1 MSSNDVKKRQKM
13 SGFNNPKK
21 TARTDEDLARM
32 IANVANVT
40 QSDAII
46 CATETGLFAKLLHGM
61 SDQIR
66 VIAATT
72 KRDTYNVLKQ
82 AGIESILLPLRA
94 IDKYSQV
101 RHVVSVA
108 LKSSMV
114 SVGDLIVC
122 ALGRDVYQE
131 EGDLVVLTD
140 VEHSVE
146 KLSISDFLKLTDA
159 IQPKVLE
166 IAIAIACKIGRA
178 ARRGKRLGA
187 IFMLGDS
194 VRVLEDSKQLIP
206 NPFQGHD
213 ETSQRLTNPDI
224 HDAIVEL
231 SKLDGAFVIRGDGL
245 IQTAG
250 TFLTSPKIKISLPA
264 GLGARHVAAAA
275 VTKRTT
281 STAVVV
287 SATDGNVR
295 VFSGGTKVLHIDP
308 EVPYSPI
315 TSEI

>member
-1 MSSNDVKKRQKM
+1 MN
-13 SGFNNPKK
+13 GFNKAQK
-21 TARTDEDLARM
+21 TARSDKDLARM
-32 IANVANVT
+32 IASVASVA
-40 QSDAII
+40 QADAII
-46 CATETGLFAKLLHGM
+46 CATETGTFAKLLHGM

-72 KRDTYNVLKQ
+72 KRDTYDALTQ
-82 AGIESILLPLRA
+82 AGLEAILLPLRA

-108 LKSSMV
+108 LKSSTV

-122 ALGRDVYQE
+122 ALGRDVYQD

-146 KLSISDFLKLTDA
+146 NLSISDFLKLTDA

-166 IAIAIACKIGRA
+166 VAISIACKIGRA
-178 ARRGKRLGA
+178 ARRGKLLGA

-194 VRVLEDSKQLIP
+194 VRVLEGSKQLIP

-213 ETSQRLTNPDI
+213 EESRRFTNPDI
-224 HDAIVEL
+224 QDAIVEL
-231 SKLDGAFVIRGDGL
+231 AKLDGAFVIRGDGL

-250 TFLTSPKIKISLPA
+250 TFLNSPKIKILLPA

-308 EVPYSPI
+308 EVPYGPI
-315 TSEI
+315 TTEV

>member
-1 MSSNDVKKRQKM
+1 ML
-13 SGFNNPKK
+13 
-21 TARTDEDLARM
+21 TLA
-32 IANVANVT
+32 
-40 QSDAII
+40 
-46 CATETGLFAKLLHGM
+46 GLG
-61 SDQIR
+61 
-66 VIAATT
+66 
-72 KRDTYNVLKQ
+72 
-82 AGIESILLPLRA
+82 LRA

-108 LKSSMV
+108 LKSSKI
-114 SVGDLIVC
+114 SVGNLIVC
-122 ALGRDVYQE
+122 ALGRDFYQE
-131 EGDLVVLTD
+131 EGDLVLLTD

-146 KLSISDFLKLTDA
+146 NLSIRDFLKLTDA

-166 IAIAIACKIGRA
+166 IAITIACKIGRT
-178 ARRGKRLGA
+178 ARRGTRLGA

-194 VRVLEDSKQLIP
+194 LRVLEDSKQLIP

-213 ETSQRLTNPDI
+213 EASRRLTNPYI

-250 TFLTSPKIKISLPA
+250 TFLTSPKIKTLLPA

-308 EVPYSPI
+308 EVPYGPI
-315 TSEI
+315 TAEI

>member
-1 MSSNDVKKRQKM
+1 M
-13 SGFNNPKK
+13 SGFNNSKK
-21 TARTDEDLARM
+21 TARSDEDLALM
-32 IANVANVT
+32 IASVARVA
-40 QSDAII
+40 QADAII
-46 CATETGLFAKLLHGM
+46 CATETGVFAQLLHGM
-61 SDQIR
+61 SVQIR

-72 KRDTYNVLKQ
+72 KRETYDTLTK
-82 AGIESILLPLRA
+82 AGLESILLPLRA
-94 IDKYSQV
+94 IDKYSQI

-140 VEHSVE
+140 VEHSV
-146 KLSISDFLKLTDA
+146 KNLSISDFLKLTDA

-213 ETSQRLTNPDI
+213 EASRRLTNSDI
-224 HDAIVEL
+224 HNAIVEL
-231 SKLDGAFVIRGDGL
+231 AKLDGAFVIRGDGL

-250 TFLTSPKIKISLPA
+250 TFLASPKVKIVLPT
-264 GLGARHVAAAA
+264 GLGARHVSAAA
-275 VTKRTT
+275 VTKRTN

-295 VFSGGTKVLHIDP
+295 AFSGGTLVLHIDP

-315 TSEI
+315 SSEV

>member
-1 MSSNDVKKRQKM
+1 MN
-13 SGFNNPKK
+13 GLNNSKK
-21 TARTDEDLARM
+21 TARSDEDLARM
-32 IANVANVT
+32 IANVANVA
-40 QSDAII
+40 QADAII
-46 CATETGLFAKLLHGM
+46 CATETGVFAKLLHGM
-61 SDQIR
+61 SGQIR
-66 VIAATT
+66 VIGATT
-72 KRDTYNVLKQ
+72 KRDTYDVLTQ
-82 AGIESILLPLRA
+82 AGLESILLPLRA

-108 LKSSMV
+108 LKSATV
-114 SVGDLIVC
+114 SVGNLIVC

-146 KLSISDFLKLTDA
+146 HLSITDFLKLTDA

-166 IAIAIACKIGRA
+166 IAISIACKIGRA

-187 IFMLGDS
+187 IS
-194 VRVLEDSKQLIP
+194 
-206 NPFQGHD
+206 
-213 ETSQRLTNPDI
+213 I

-250 TFLTSPKIKISLPA
+250 TFLTSPKVKIVLPA
-264 GLGARHVAAAA
+264 GLGARHFAAAA

-295 VFSGGTKVLHIDP
+295 VFSGGAKVLHIDS
-308 EVPYSPI
+308 EIPYGPI
-315 TSEI
+315 TTEV

>member
-1 MSSNDVKKRQKM
+1 MGKFGDSKKI
-13 SGFNNPKK
+13 
-21 TARTDEDLARM
+21 ARSDEDLARM
-32 IANVANVT
+32 ISSVADVT
-40 QSDAII
+40 QADAII
-46 CATETGLFAKLLHGM
+46 CATETGVFAQLLYRM
-61 SDQIR
+61 SGQIR

-72 KRDTYNVLKQ
+72 KRDTYDALTQ
-82 AGIESILLPLRA
+82 AGLETILLPLRA

-108 LKSSMV
+108 LKSSRV

-131 EGDLVVLTD
+131 EGDLVVLTE

-146 KLSISDFLKLTDA
+146 NLSISDFLKLTDA

-194 VRVLEDSKQLIP
+194 VRVLKDSKQLIP

-213 ETSQRLTNPDI
+213 EASRRITNSDI

-231 SKLDGAFVIRGDGL
+231 AKLDGAFVIRGDGL

-250 TFLTSPKIKISLPA
+250 TFLISPKIKISLPT

-308 EVPYSPI
+308 EVPYGPI
-315 TSEI
+315 TSEV

>member
-1 MSSNDVKKRQKM
+1 M

-21 TARTDEDLARM
+21 TARSDKDLARM
-32 IANVANVT
+32 IASVANAA
-40 QSDAII
+40 QADAII
-46 CATETGLFAKLLHGM
+46 CATETGAFAQLLHVM
-61 SDQIR
+61 SGQIR

-72 KRDTYNVLKQ
+72 KRDTYDILKQ
-82 AGIESILLPLRA
+82 AGLEAILLPLRA
-94 IDKYSQV
+94 IDKHSQV

-108 LKSSMV
+108 LKSSTV

-131 EGDLVVLTD
+131 GGDLVVLTE
-140 VEHSVE
+140 VEHSFE
-146 KLSISDFLKLTDA
+146 HLSISHFLKLTDA

-187 IFMLGDS
+187 IFILGDS
-194 VRVLEDSKQLIP
+194 VRVLENSKQLIP

-213 ETSQRLTNPDI
+213 EATRRLTNPDI
-224 HDAIVEL
+224 HDALVEL
-231 SKLDGAFVIRGDGL
+231 AKLDGAFIVRGDGL

-250 TFLTSPKIKISLPA
+250 TFLASPEIEVVLPA
-264 GLGARHVAAAA
+264 GLGARHLAAAA

-281 STAVVV
+281 STAIVV

-295 VFSGGTKVLHIDP
+295 VFSGGSKVLHIDP
-308 EVPYSPI
+308 EVPYGPI
-315 TSEI
+315 STEF

>member
-1 MSSNDVKKRQKM
+1 M
-13 SGFNNPKK
+13 SGLNNNKK
-21 TARTDEDLARM
+21 TARSDEDLAQM
-32 IANVANVT
+32 ITNVANVA
-40 QSDAII
+40 QADAIV
-46 CATETGLFAKLLHGM
+46 CATETGVFAKLLRSTSG
-61 SDQIR
+61 QIR

-72 KRDTYNVLKQ
+72 KRDTYDTLTQ
-82 AGIESILLPLRA
+82 AGLETILLPLRA

-108 LKSSMV
+108 LKSSRI

-146 KLSISDFLKLTDA
+146 NLSISDFLKLTDA

-178 ARRGKRLGA
+178 ARRGTRLGA

-213 ETSQRLTNPDI
+213 EASRRITNSDI

-231 SKLDGAFVIRGDGL
+231 AKLDGAFVIRGDGL

-308 EVPYSPI
+308 EVPYGPI
-315 TSEI
+315 TSEV

>member
-1 MSSNDVKKRQKM
+1 MSE
-13 SGFNNPKK
+13 FNNSKK
-21 TARTDEDLARM
+21 TARSDEDLARM
-32 IANVANVT
+32 IASVANVA
-40 QSDAII
+40 QADAVI
-46 CATETGLFAKLLHGM
+46 CATETGVFARLLHGM
-61 SDQIR
+61 SAQIR

-72 KRDTYNVLKQ
+72 KRDTYDVLMQ
-82 AGIESILLPLRA
+82 AGLETILLPLRA

-108 LKSSMV
+108 LKSSTV

-146 KLSISDFLKLTDA
+146 HLPISHFLKLTDA

-187 IFMLGDS
+187 IFILGDS
-194 VRVLEDSKQLIP
+194 VRVLENSKQLIP

-213 ETSQRLTNPDI
+213 EASRRLTNPDI

-231 SKLDGAFVIRGDGL
+231 SKLDGAFIVRGDGL

-250 TFLTSPKIKISLPA
+250 TFLASPEIEVILPA
-264 GLGARHVAAAA
+264 GLGARHLAAAA

-281 STAVVV
+281 STAIVV

-295 VFSGGTKVLHIDP
+295 VFSGGSKVLHIDP
-308 EVPYSPI
+308 EVPYGPI
-315 TSEI
+315 TTEF